1 MWPLIHTLDPG
12 NLSSVASWT
21 PILVISRTARVRRI
35 CVSLSY
41 ASSSPELL
49 YSSHH
54 HSRFQLLTLTH
65 DDMSNPTLPSPLH
78 QQCTSNI
85 WTSASSHSLLP
96 DFSSL
101 SWSATLHVLIDIPP
115 CGPLLPQHL
124 QQISSKTERR
134 LESGYY
140 HRQKSSNHPNH
151 TALTPDYIFRYNM

>member
-1 MWPLIHTLDPG
+1 MWPLIHTLDSG

-21 PILVISRTARVRRI
+21 PILVISRTAGVKII
-35 CVSLSY
+35 CVNLSY
-41 ASSSPELL
+41 ASLSPELL
-49 YSSHH
+49 WSSYQ
-54 HSRFQLLTLTH
+54 HSRFQLLTLAHNDT
-65 DDMSNPTLPSPLH
+65 SNLMLPSPLH
-78 QQCTSNI
+78 QQRTSNT
-85 WTSASSHSLLP
+85 WTSASSHRLLP
-96 DFSSL
+96 GFSSL

-134 LESGYY
+134 LELGYY